1 MFNKVITN
9 EIFGAMTDSE
19 KQCKAECEIGGSQN
33 RRKRVTFVSSSYYQF
48 QSMIPYYQFLV
59 DEKIQA
65 DVTAPF
71 LLWL

>member
-19 KQCKAECEIGGSQN
+19 KQCKAECEIYICVQEFLLPILVDDSLLP
-33 RRKRVTFVSSSYYQF
+33 
-48 QSMIPYYQFLV
+48 ILV

-71 LLWL
+71 ILWL